1 MQGNLEAYKIW
12 APNDTAWAQWAK
24 PVLFADMPLKTL
36 EELTIPSLSWIT
48 KADAA
53 TAVIVDLPGI
63 LGVQEGLALARLGY
77 RPVPLYNSVCGP
89 GASSMVVPVTELV
102 HALCK
107 GADELPGLLLD
118 PDAPP
123 AFLLDS
129 NRMRVYG
136 KQEGKYDNRW
146 CVFPQDMPSAAYL
159 KQHGICNVIVR
170 TNARQDD
177 LDHILYR
184 YEKQGIA
191 ILSCG
196 GEEVKPM
203 YILKPSNFKSVFY
216 RFGVMLGLRRNAAGG
231 FGGQIPEA
239 SEGGYG
245 IG

>member
-12 APNDTAWAQWAK
+12 APSDALWTQWAK

-36 EELTIPSLSWIT
+36 EALTIPSLNWIT
-48 KADAA
+48 KVDAA
-53 TAVIVDLPGI
+53 TAVIVDLPGQES
-63 LGVQEGLALARLGY
+63 VQEGLALARLGY
-77 RPVPLYNSVCGP
+77 RPVPLYNGVCGP
-89 GASSMVVPVTELV
+89 SASSMVVPVTELV

-107 GADELPGLLLD
+107 GADELPGLLLS

-129 NRMRVYG
+129 NRMRVSG

-146 CVFPQDMPSAAYL
+146 CVFPQDMPSASYL
-159 KQHGICNVIVR
+159 KEKGICNVIVR
-170 TNARQDD
+170 AKNRQDD
-177 LDHILYR
+177 LAHILCR

-191 ILSCG
+191 IYSSD
-196 GEEVKPM
+196 GEAPKPM
-203 YILKPSNFKSVFY
+203 KLLEPSNFKSVFY

-245 IG
+245 LG